1 MMHND
6 VFILFLIS
14 IKNGCNQLCI
24 FAVLARTVLRAG
36 SSPHVRAGWS
46 RLDHA
51 ERKHERVQR
60 WRCRTRAGALGF
72 DVGQAARTI
81 LRCVLRR
88 AMSRVCYFDAMHV
101 HATIFVYTAGELAS
115 LETLTVS

>member
-1 MMHND
+1 MMT
-6 VFILFLIS
+6 FSFLFLIS
-14 IKNGCNQLCI
+14 IKNGCNQLYI
-24 FAVLARTVLRAG
+24 FAVLARAVLRAG

-51 ERKHERVQR
+51 ERKHERIQR
-60 WRCRTRAGALGF
+60 WRCRPRAGALGF

-88 AMSRVCYFDAMHV
+88 E
-101 HATIFVYTAGELAS
+101 FVTLMQCMYTLRSSCMLQESWHHWRPL
-115 LETLTVS
+115 L